1 MCLFFTLLCVSPY
14 QCVFFTLLYVSL
26 FQCVFSLYCVF
37 IHFNVSLSPLFCFCV
52 ISCVFGQYN
61 LCFLNNIFFKLCI
74 ICVIAVTFVL
84 MHLKHFRHSIT
95 NVSANKLVCLQCALL
110 CVFIT
115 NMHFCVLES
124 VTITFITT
132 FIPKKVEKK
141 HGRNILFSSPSSTS
155 RYIGGFISL
164 LRANSLFI
172 FYNVVAFI
180 QKSVCL

>member
-1 MCLFFTLLCVSPY
+1 MSTLICVYSLLY
-14 QCVFFTLLYVSL
+14 CVLVHTNVFFSLYCMLVFSNV
-26 FQCVFSLYCVF
+26 FFSLYCVF

-95 NVSANKLVCLQCALL
+95 NVSANKLVRLQCALL

-141 HGRNILFSSPSSTS
+141 HGRNNLFSSPSSTS
-155 RYIGGFISL
+155 T
-164 LRANSLFI
+164 
-172 FYNVVAFI
+172 
-180 QKSVCL
+180 